1 MNPKLRILCLVFADL
16 VVFASCQKESE
27 LSSISE
33 NMFSEKAETDF
44 VTTEGQTVLGDVID
58 IPYSIE
64 NLLKAYDNLPAQTK
78 SQIDLEDIQPTHYY
92 VRFYPK
98 SIEEQD
104 ILRNIKPYVFL
115 SETPLD
121 RKVVVGGS
129 SYHDPSIPADL
140 PTFQYTVVPVA
151 RWAELEKTVPVEAE
165 ILIKA
170 FIPDYDDDYTT
181 KSEERY
187 GIPVAAYDALLREAY
202 IMTGNELPEP
212 LTRGSSWFPS
222 GRIRAYDNGVNG
234 YVPIKGVRVRGTHL
248 LNVKETLTDSNG
260 HFTLPS
266 FKNSVNL
273 KIVWESDLW
282 DVRDGLVGQATF
294 DGPSLDGAPWNCE
307 IGPQHEKNIRYA
319 AMHRAAYR
327 YYYDYCDDLIP
338 PISFRKEKLCFI
350 DDIGSGD
357 SMSNMGLGVLPDMRV
372 YGKKSSSQYRETY
385 EIYKTTSHEFAHL
398 SHCLWAGQLNF
409 WNTDLI
415 VKESWA
421 EFAEYILTSLEYA
434 SLGINPNNIV
444 DTRQDWTRYAFPVEY
459 SPFFIDCY
467 DSFNQNTSGYSY
479 LYDDIT
485 GFSSNQINQVIIISF
500 SLSDAKEY
508 LKMMKPA
515 YISDNQIDS
524 YYSNYVGL

>member
-78 SQIDLEDIQPTHYY
+78 SQIDLEDIQPTH
-92 VRFYPK
+92 
-98 SIEEQD
+98 
-104 ILRNIKPYVFL
+104 
-115 SETPLD
+115 
-121 RKVVVGGS
+121 
-129 SYHDPSIPADL
+129 
-140 PTFQYTVVPVA
+140 
-151 RWAELEKTVPVEAE
+151 
-165 ILIKA
+165 
-170 FIPDYDDDYTT
+170 
-181 KSEERY
+181 
-187 GIPVAAYDALLREAY
+187 
-202 IMTGNELPEP
+202 
-212 LTRGSSWFPS
+212 
-222 GRIRAYDNGVNG
+222 
-234 YVPIKGVRVRGTHL
+234 
-248 LNVKETLTDSNG
+248 
-260 HFTLPS
+260 
-266 FKNSVNL
+266 
-273 KIVWESDLW
+273 
-282 DVRDGLVGQATF
+282 
-294 DGPSLDGAPWNCE
+294 
-307 IGPQHEKNIRYA
+307 
-319 AMHRAAYR
+319 
-327 YYYDYCDDLIP
+327 
-338 PISFRKEKLCFI
+338 
-350 DDIGSGD
+350 
-357 SMSNMGLGVLPDMRV
+357 
-372 YGKKSSSQYRETY
+372 
-385 EIYKTTSHEFAHL
+385 
-398 SHCLWAGQLNF
+398 
-409 WNTDLI
+409 LI

-485 GFSSNQINQVIIISF
+485 GFSSNQINQVVILSF

-524 YYSNYVGL
+524 YYNNYVGL